1 MKELN
6 KKLIEENAII
16 TQAVK
21 GKTVVI
27 IKSED
32 YAKKVHQFLT
42 ANNFKTL
49 TKDPTNKYQKLIQK
63 KNATMSP
70 DHRQVKDKMHNPE
83 KTITTSTQS
92 TAKTI

>member
-1 MKELN
+1 M
-6 KKLIEENAII
+6 I
-16 TQAVK
+16 TQADK
-21 GKTVVI
+21 GKTIVV

-42 ANNFKTL
+42 ANNFKT
-49 TKDPTNKYQKLIQK
+49 KDPTNKYQKLIK
-63 KNATMSP
+63 KNYATMSP

-92 TAKTI
+92 TAKTT